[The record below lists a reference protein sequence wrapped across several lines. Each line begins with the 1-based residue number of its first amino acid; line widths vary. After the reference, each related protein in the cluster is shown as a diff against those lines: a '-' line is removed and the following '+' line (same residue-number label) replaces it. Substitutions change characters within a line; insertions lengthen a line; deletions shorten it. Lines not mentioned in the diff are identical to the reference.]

1 MARTISSSISGPVNL
16 ANPAQD
22 NPLVITRKGA
32 VISSGAG
39 VDGIDGT
46 AAAVWTITNSGKIL
60 SAGGIGISLAGA
72 GTVTNGPLRAD
83 NALISGS
90 AGGVAINGAGT
101 VSNTGLISSSYGF
114 GVELRSG
121 GSVKNT
127 GIKSAIWGV
136 LRCRNR
142 RCQRHGHQEGTI
154 TGSFD
159 GVDLFAG
166 GRVTNSGIRS
176 AISGGTYG
184 VYVAGAAGTVTNEGT
199 ITGATAPWFGS
210 GVDLTS
216 GGVVKNFG
224 ASSVISG
231 IDSGVKI
238 SGSTGTVTNNGTIT
252 GANSVYLASG
262 GVVKNFG
269 TASVISGAFSG
280 VWIDGAPGTVVN
292 EGKIT
297 GTAPGT
303 AWASTWPRAARSPTA
318 ARRP

>member
-121 GSVKNT
+121 GAVTNT
-127 GIKSAIWGV
+127 GAASAI
-136 LRCRNR
+136 L
-142 RCQRHGHQEGTI
+142 
-154 TGSFD
+154 
-159 GVDLFAG
+159 G
-166 GRVTNSGIRS
+166 G
-176 AISGGTYG
+176 
-184 VYVAGAAGTVTNEGT
+184 
-199 ITGATAPWFGS
+199 
-210 GVDLTS
+210 
-216 GGVVKNFG
+216 
-224 ASSVISG
+224 
-231 IDSGVKI
+231 
-238 SGSTGTVTNNGTIT
+238 
-252 GANSVYLASG
+252 
-262 GVVKNFG
+262 
-269 TASVISGAFSG
+269 FSG
-280 VWIDGAPGTVVN
+280 VEMPT
-292 EGKIT
+292 
-297 GTAPGT
+297 
-303 AWASTWPRAARSPTA
+303 ARSPTKERSPVRSTASICSQA
-318 ARRP
+318 AASRTVASGPPYRAEPMASTSRAPPAR